1 MDNVLLVLDTM
12 PEKTDNGYLYS
23 EIYENYSNNIVC
35 EGTFK
40 NNTVITTSTEF
51 TNSKTITISEGTSII
66 DLATGIDVTSLI
78 SNGKFYSTRNMILYY
93 KTNS

>member
-1 MDNVLLVLDTM
+1 MDNVLLVLNTM
-12 PEKTDNGYLYS
+12 PVKTENGYLYS

-40 NNTVITTSTEF
+40 NNTVITTSTKF
-51 TNSKTITISEGTSII
+51 TNSKTITINEGTSII